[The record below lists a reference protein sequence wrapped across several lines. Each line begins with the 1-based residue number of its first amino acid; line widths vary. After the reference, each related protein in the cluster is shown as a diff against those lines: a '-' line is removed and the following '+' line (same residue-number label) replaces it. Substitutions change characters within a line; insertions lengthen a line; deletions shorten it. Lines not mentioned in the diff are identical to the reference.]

1 MQGLIIIFF
10 TPLVMEP
17 TVRINVLWEPT
28 VPAGN
33 TFTPRCISQLSLK
46 AYFIW
51 D

>member
-1 MQGLIIIFF
+1 MQGIIIIFD

-17 TVRINVLWEPT
+17 MVCISVLWEPT

-33 TFTPRCISQLSLK
+33 TFTPRCICQLSLK

-51 D
+51 G